1 MSDQEDNKKGG
12 GEGRLG
18 GVPGAPL
25 RNPRE
30 EALVRNL
37 IQNPQMTNV
46 ELATASG
53 FKAKTTDSKQ
63 EVVRRALKRPRVKE
77 RLEELLNEHYPSH
90 EADFAAVVRRAV
102 YLANHSENLKEVT
115 DFMDKYARLA
125 GYQSATKSMNL
136 NANVAAAPRL
146 PGQDDDDTNN

>member
-1 MSDQEDNKKGG
+1 MSDQEDKKNGG

-53 FKAKTTDSKQ
+53 FKSKTADSKQ

-136 NANVAAAPRL
+136 NANVSGTAPRL
-146 PGQDDDDTNN
+146 PGQDDDQDN

>member
-1 MSDQEDNKKGG
+1 MNEGDNKKN

-37 IQNPQMTNV
+37 IQNPHMTNV

-53 FKAKTTDSKQ
+53 FKSKTVDSKQ
-63 EVVRRALKRPRVKE
+63 EVVRVALKRPRVRE

-90 EADFAAVVRRAV
+90 EADFAAVVKKAV
-102 YLANHSENLKEVT
+102 FLATHSTNLKEVT

-136 NANVAAAPRL
+136 NANVGAAPRL
-146 PGQDDDDTNN
+146 PGQDEDDQ

>member
-1 MSDQEDNKKGG
+1 MSDDKKKA
-12 GEGRLG
+12 EGRVG

-46 ELATASG
+46 ELAVASG
-53 FKAKTTDSKQ
+53 FKATTPDSKQ

-102 YLANHSENLKEVT
+102 YLANHSTNLKEVT
-115 DFMDKYARLA
+115 DFMDKFARLA

-136 NANVAAAPRL
+136 NANIGAAPRL
-146 PGQDDDDTNN
+146 PGQEDDPNNQ